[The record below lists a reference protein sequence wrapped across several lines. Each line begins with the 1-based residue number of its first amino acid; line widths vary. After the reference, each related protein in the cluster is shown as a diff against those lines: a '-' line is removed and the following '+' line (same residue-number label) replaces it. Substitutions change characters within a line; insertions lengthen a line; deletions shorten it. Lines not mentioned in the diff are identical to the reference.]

1 MPSERRDALV
11 SPRCKEGI
19 KALPDIFLR
28 CHVQAVCDLSDGA
41 CDAVVQLVGIVQA
54 RLFTAGDLLPQAHIY
69 AADELGLFAV
79 IFLKMRTLF
88 ILGGGKIGLELFC
101 KGIVVKD
108 PKIFS
113 EKFFGAVWGN
123 GSAFDGFWRRRGMG
137 VAFGTTVWR

>member
-1 MPSERRDALV
+1 MLSERRDALV

-28 CHVQAVCDLSDGA
+28 CHVKAVCDLSDGA
-41 CDAVVQLVGIVQA
+41 CNAVVQFGGIVQT
-54 RLFTAGDLLPQAHIY
+54 RLFTARDLLPQAHIY

-79 IFLKMRTLF
+79 VLLKMRTLF

-108 PKIFS
+108 PKIF
-113 EKFFGAVWGN
+113 
-123 GSAFDGFWRRRGMG
+123 RRNY
-137 VAFGTTVWR
+137 